1 MYPLTRNGYGAG
13 LVYFVREML
22 KTRSIA
28 LEGARVAIS
37 GSGNVAQFA
46 CEKVLDLGGIPVSMS
61 DSSGFIYDAEGITR
75 DKLAWIRDLKN
86 DRRGRLSGA

>member
-1 MYPLTRNGYGAG
+1 M
-13 LVYFVREML
+13 
-22 KTRSIA
+22 
-28 LEGARVAIS
+28 AIS

-86 DRRGRLSGA
+86 DRRGRLSEYANAHPGVIYTAAAKDKTMWRSV